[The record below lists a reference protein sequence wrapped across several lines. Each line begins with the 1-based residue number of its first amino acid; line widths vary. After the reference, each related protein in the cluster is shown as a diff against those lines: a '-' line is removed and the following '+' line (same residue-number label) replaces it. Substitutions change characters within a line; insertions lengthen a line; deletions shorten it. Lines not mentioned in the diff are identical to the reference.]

1 MYILGISC
9 WYHDSAAAILK
20 NDEIIAAAQE
30 ERFSRLKH
38 DSSFPRSSI
47 TYCLNEANITFN
59 QIDKIAFYENPKLK
73 YKRILNTYK
82 SFFPKS
88 IKFFL
93 RSFPKWFFKK
103 RFWKTELIKEF
114 ETHFNQNISKNEIYF
129 VEHHLSHAASAFYC
143 SPFEKALALI
153 IDGVGEFDT
162 ISIWKCNKKN
172 ISKIRSLKF
181 PNSLGLLY
189 SSFTNYLGFK
199 VNSGEYKV
207 MGLAPYGEPIFYQKI
222 LNNLIELQD
231 DGMFKLNMNFF
242 NFATH
247 NYMINKRFEN
257 LFGQKRRTPES
268 DLTKFHMDIAA
279 SIQKVTN
286 FIVVNLAGKIRKDYD
301 FENLCLAGGVALN
314 CVTNGKI
321 LKSEIFKKIWIQPA
335 AGDAGGSI
343 GAALSYFYSL
353 KNCVRVVKDGTDK
366 MKGNYLG
373 PSFTNEEVE
382 DFLFKINSDFKKYK
396 KERQLVDKVSD
407 LLKQKKVIGWFQGRM
422 EFGPRSLGNRSILGD
437 PRDQNMQKN
446 MNLKIKFRES
456 FRPFAPSIIYE
467 RTSNWFDLNVESP
480 YMLLVSDVK
489 EDRCKQKNEVVNV
502 EGLNKLKVIKSEIPA
517 ITHVDFSA
525 RIQTVSKKNN
535 HLFHSL
541 IKAFESKTGCPI
553 LINTS
558 FNVRGEP
565 IVCSPEE
572 AFNCFISTDMDALV
586 LNNCIVEKDK
596 LQVKSLN
603 LKIQKKFKLD

>member
-38 DSSFPRSSI
+38 DSSFPRNSI
-47 TYCLNEANITFN
+47 SYCLKEANISLDE
-59 QIDKIAFYENPKLK
+59 IDKIAFYENPKLK

-88 IKFFL
+88 INFFL

-114 ETHFNQNISKNEIYF
+114 DDYFSQKINKSDIYF
-129 VEHHLSHAASAFYC
+129 VEHHLSHAASAFFC
-143 SPFEKALALI
+143 SPFDKALTLI

-162 ISIWKCNKKN
+162 ISIWECNKTN
-172 ISKIRSLKF
+172 ISKIRSSKF
-181 PNSLGLLY
+181 PDSLGLLY
-189 SSFTNYLGFK
+189 SSFTNYLGFR

-207 MGLAPYGEPIFYQKI
+207 MGLAPYGEPIFYHKI

-231 DGMFKLNMNFF
+231 NGMFRLNMNFF

-247 NYMINKRFEN
+247 SYMINKRFEN
-257 LFGQKRRTPES
+257 LFGQKRRVPES

-286 FIVVNLAGKIRKDYD
+286 FIVLNLVKKIRKDYN

-321 LKSEIFKKIWIQPA
+321 LKSKIFRKIWIQPA

-353 KNCVRVVKDGTDK
+353 KNCVRVVKNGNDK
-366 MKGNYLG
+366 MKGTYLG
-373 PSFTNEEVE
+373 PAFKNEEIE
-382 DFLFKINSDFKKYK
+382 KFLVNINSNFKKYEK
-396 KERQLVDKVSD
+396 KDQLLDKVAD
-407 LLKQKKVIGWFQGRM
+407 LLKRKKVVGWFQGRM

-446 MNLKIKFRES
+446 MNIKIKFRES
-456 FRPFAPSIIYE
+456 FRPFAPSILYE
-467 RTSNWFDLNVESP
+467 KTNNWFDLNVESP
-480 YMLLVSDVK
+480 YMLLVSNVK
-489 EDRCKQKNEVVNV
+489 EEKCQKTNDIVNV
-502 EGLNKLKVIKSEIPA
+502 KGLNKLKVIKSEIPA
-517 ITHVDFSA
+517 VTHVDFSA
-525 RIQTVSKKNN
+525 RIQTVSKENN
-535 HLFHSL
+535 YLFHSL
-541 IKAFESKTGCPI
+541 IKTFESKTGCPI

-572 AFNCFISTDMDALV
+572 AFNCFISTNMDAIV
-586 LNNCIVEKDK
+586 LNNFVVEKDK
-596 LQVKSLN
+596 LEIETLN